1 MDPGAGKLL
10 SVLSLQDLPKHVAL
24 GFTDVFSAGFQFDN
38 INGNAAI
45 KDGVIESQDFRIYGS
60 SAKVTMKGNVD
71 LKNETQNL
79 NVRILPTL
87 GDTVSMIGV
96 FAISPA
102 VGIGSLIVNK
112 VLGEPLDKLAS
123 FEYNV
128 TGTWSDPT
136 VVKVAKIPAQPK
148 QSSPIE

>member
-1 MDPGAGKLL
+1 
-10 SVLSLQDLPKHVAL
+10 
-24 GFTDVFSAGFQFDN
+24 
-38 INGNAAI
+38 
-45 KDGVIESQDFRIYGS
+45 
-60 SAKVTMKGNVD
+60 MKGNVD